1 MICRESFAF
10 KTSRT
15 IPNRLFLPR
24 RSSHLLLWF
33 RLRLHMGLDH
43 PDIRLR
49 RPPHLRPRVRGDLLQ
64 GEAGGG
70 GGGGGDRRGVDQD
83 PKIYNLAPQVISMSP
98 FQAPTISRRCHIP
111 TSSWCRC
118 RPWPPSSSPSSTSHT
133 SAHVQM
139 PPPHPE
145 DAVKLFHPLSWLSC
159 WLFFF
164 CFKVSMH
171 DLSQDMSPRSTKVV
185 PKAIVVQERPKIL
198 L

>member
-64 GEAGGG
+64 GETGGG
-70 GGGGGDRRGVDQD
+70 GRGGGDRRGVDEDVLQSATRKSSPCRHSKNH
-83 PKIYNLAPQVISMSP
+83 PK
-98 FQAPTISRRCHIP
+98 QAVPHP
-111 TSSWCRC
+111 KSSSCRC
-118 RPWPPSSSPSSTSHT
+118 RCSSWSPSPTTSTCSST
-133 SAHVQM
+133 AST
-139 PPPHPE
+139 PPLMYKRRHP
-145 DAVKLFHPLSWLSC
+145 P
-159 WLFFF
+159 
-164 CFKVSMH
+164 
-171 DLSQDMSPRSTKVV
+171 
-185 PKAIVVQERPKIL
+185 
-198 L
+198 